1 MFKTI
6 KVVLRCFD
14 FWLRDEEFYPPNES
28 YVMHDI
34 DELFGDPNNEPDPL
48 RTRVYWSVRRF
59 WTNHWLCNWDNI
71 YREVKFAYQRVVRG
85 WDDRAV
91 WSVDYWLDDM
101 MPAVLRQLKEDKHG
115 TPSEMFPTGPEF
127 MDEDG
132 NANESGWAIANARWD
147 EIMDKMIAGFE
158 ASRRVKSHLYEEELG
173 PYPLHRPKGM
183 PKDEWKEVRHQHFLK
198 SQELA
203 KRDEAIFKEG
213 MALFAEHYWSL
224 WD

>member
-6 KVVLRCFD
+6 KVVLRRFD

-34 DELFGDPNNEPDPL
+34 DELFGDPNNEPDPI

-59 WTNHWLCNWDNI
+59 WTNHWLCNWDNV

-132 NANESGWAIANARWD
+132 NANEAGWAIANARWD

-183 PKDEWKEVRHQHFLK
+183 PKDEWKEVRHQHFLA
-198 SQELA
+198 SRVLEE
-203 KRDEAIFKEG
+203 RDEKIFKEG